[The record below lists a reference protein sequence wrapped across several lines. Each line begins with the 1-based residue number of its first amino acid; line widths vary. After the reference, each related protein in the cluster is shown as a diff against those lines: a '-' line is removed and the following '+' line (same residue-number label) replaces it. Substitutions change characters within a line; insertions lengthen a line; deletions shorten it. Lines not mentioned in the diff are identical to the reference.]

1 MLNARNGVGN
11 LYRSQAA
18 AAREGSVADGGDGV
32 WNLHRCQAAAAPEGI
47 PTD

>member
-1 MLNARNGVGN
+1 MLNARYGVWN

-18 AAREGSVADGGDGV
+18 ALIEYIDANFGDGV
-32 WNLHRCQAAAAPEGI
+32 GNHHRSQAAAAQEGI